1 MVSSLLLFNKRRKL
15 VKRFEAWCEQ
25 NNVDDTD
32 RTNLLTWLYM
42 NDLLNVDKIISF
54 LDSNKEAEISSP
66 ADGKNL
72 QEL

>member
-1 MVSSLLLFNKRRKL
+1 MTSSLLLFNKRRKL
-15 VKRFEAWCEQ
+15 VKKFEAWCEQ

-54 LDSNKEAEISSP
+54 LDSNQAEGEGESSNVKK
-66 ADGKNL
+66 D
-72 QEL
+72 

>member
-15 VKRFEAWCEQ
+15 VKKFEAWCEQ
-25 NNVDDTD
+25 NNADDTD

-54 LDSNKEAEISSP
+54 LDNNQNEREEGGNDNAKK
-66 ADGKNL
+66 D
-72 QEL
+72 